1 MVTTAMTRNNK
12 PKRKKQPDMCPPYH
26 EPEFEPPEFH
36 EPELEPPQSQLPEFE
51 PPEFHEPEFEPP
63 QSQLPEF
70 EPLFELPQSHES
82 LLDPPEFHESEFEP
96 PQSQLP
102 EFDPDEPELLPDGL
116 GNSSPGLVTPPG
128 IWKRNIPQQ
137 LKVKHTTDRMNQIFA
152 R

>member
-36 EPELEPPQSQLPEFE
+36 EPELEPPQSQLPEF
-51 PPEFHEPEFEPP
+51 
-63 QSQLPEF
+63 
-70 EPLFELPQSHES
+70 
-82 LLDPPEFHESEFEP
+82 
-96 PQSQLP
+96 
-102 EFDPDEPELLPDGL
+102 DPDEPELLPDGL

-137 LKVKHTTDRMNQIFA
+137 LSVKHTTDRMNQIFA

>member
-70 EPLFELPQSHES
+70 
-82 LLDPPEFHESEFEP
+82 
-96 PQSQLP
+96 
-102 EFDPDEPELLPDGL
+102 DPDEPELLPDGL

-137 LKVKHTTDRMNQIFA
+137 LSVKHTTDRMNQIFA